1 MTRERALIIVSE
13 ADERAAVT
21 RERALVQGLLR
32 FPMHHIESDPDPSPV
47 GRFEMPSQTL
57 ADEMRE
63 LRLSTHE
70 HLRTNVIS
78 AMWKAGMAQINK
90 RRSQRKEHADVTNAI

>member
-13 ADERAAVT
+13 ADERAAIT

-32 FPMHHIESDPDPSPV
+32 FPVHINEDDPDPSPV

-63 LRLSTHE
+63 LRLSSHE

-78 AMWKAGMAQINK
+78 AMWKAGMARINA
-90 RRSQRKEHADVTNAI
+90 RRMRKEHTDGTTAV

>member
-1 MTRERALIIVSE
+1 MTRERALIIISE
-13 ADERAAVT
+13 GDERASIT

-32 FPMHHIESDPDPSPV
+32 FPMHHVESDPEPSPV

-57 ADEMRE
+57 ADEVRE
-63 LRLSTHE
+63 LRLQPHE

-78 AMWKAGMAQINK
+78 EMWKAGMARINA
-90 RRSQRKEHADVTNAI
+90 RRMKKGHAHGTTAV